1 LAIIGSVIGHGTR
14 SMQGIPLT
22 QELLLL
28 IAEIDEFKGTW
39 RALNT
44 LAPDRLAALR
54 KVATIESIG
63 SSTRIEGAR
72 LSDQE
77 VRNLLS
83 NLGQQTL
90 ASRDEQEVAGY
101 AEVMEVIFSSW
112 ESIPFTEN
120 HIKQLHRMLLK
131 HSAKDERHRGEY
143 KKFSNSVQAFDAEG
157 QSLGV
162 VFETTSPF
170 DTPQQM
176 AEIVT
181 WTAES
186 LVSRQIHPLLTIGVF
201 GVTFLAIHP
210 FQDGNG
216 RLSRILTTLLLLQAG
231 YLHVPYS
238 SLESIIEESKEGYY
252 LALRKTQ
259 GTLDQDQPNW
269 EPWLLFFL
277 RTLQR
282 QKNRLQTKLDNEK
295 LMAAALPALSV
306 QILELA
312 KEHGRV
318 TTQIIEKLTSES
330 RSTIKARL
338 KQLTEQQLLVRYGQ
352 GRSTW
357 YGLR

>member
-1 LAIIGSVIGHGTR
+1 MADIDIKI
-14 SMQGIPLT
+14 T

-28 IAEIDEFKGTW
+28 VTEIDEFKGKW

-54 KVATIESIG
+54 KIATIESVG

-72 LSDQE
+72 LSDRQVQE
-77 VRNLLS
+77 LLA
-83 NLGQQTL
+83 NVGKENF

-101 AEVMEVIFSSW
+101 AEVMDAIFSSW

-120 HIKQLHRMLLK
+120 YIKQFHKMLLK
-131 HSAKDERHRGEY
+131 YSPKDDRHRGEY
-143 KKFSNSVQAFDAEG
+143 KKLSNSVQAFDADG
-157 QSLGV
+157 NSLGI

-170 DTPQQM
+170 DTPRQM

-181 WTAES
+181 WTADHLISPE
-186 LVSRQIHPLLTIGVF
+186 IHPLLTISVF
-201 GVTFLAIHP
+201 VVRFLAIHP

-216 RLSRILTTLLLLQAG
+216 RLERILTTLLLLKAG
-231 YLHVPYS
+231 YGYVPYS

-259 GTLDQDQPNW
+259 STLNQEQQPNW

-277 RTLQR
+277 RVLQR
-282 QKNRLQTKLDNEK
+282 QKNRLQTKIDNEK
-295 LMAAALPALSV
+295 MMASTLPMLSV
-306 QILELA
+306 RILELA

-318 TTQIIEKLTSES
+318 TTQLIEKATGES
-330 RSTIKARL
+330 RSTIKARF
-338 KQLTEQQLLVRYGQ
+338 KQLTDDRLLVRYGQ

-357 YGLR
+357 YGLS